1 MSRLAL
7 SVPNSGPVESAHEDR
22 IASMPTTVNQMWS
35 SVSDEALLAGM
46 AGGDEQA
53 GRVFVE
59 RHQRRVYGIA
69 LVITHDRATAADVAQ
84 EAFLRAWRHASVF
97 DGRRADATRW
107 LSTITRRLAI
117 DALRLRRAVPVE
129 PDDAVWNSAPV
140 GESVEDAGVR
150 AHELARVRRALEHLP
165 PDQRRALVLSAFYGR
180 SAAEIADEEA
190 IPIGTAKSRIRLG
203 LAKVRDALQGEE
215 G

>member
-1 MSRLAL
+1 MSRIAL
-7 SVPNSGPVESAHEDR
+7 SVPDSGPVESAHEDR

-69 LVITHDRATAADVAQ
+69 FVMTHDQATAADVAQ

-129 PDDAVWNSAPV
+129 PDDAVWNSISV

-150 AHELARVRRALEHLP
+150 AHELARVRRALEHLS

>member
-1 MSRLAL
+1 MSQTAL
-7 SVPNSGPVESAHEDR
+7 SVPDSVPVESAHENR
-22 IASMPTTVNQMWS
+22 IASMPTAGNQMWG

-69 LVITHDRATAADVAQ
+69 LVITHDGATAADVAQ

-117 DALRLRRAVPVE
+117 DALRLRRAVPIE
-129 PDDAVWNSAPV
+129 PDDAVWNSASV
-140 GESVEDAGVR
+140 GESVEEAGVR
-150 AHELARVRRALEHLP
+150 AHELARVRNALELLS

-180 SAAEIADEEA
+180 SAAEIAEEEA